1 MNLNTILIILGII
14 ALVVL
19 VAHGLWANRR
29 EKSQYFKNANT
40 FTRDSRLREPP
51 PQVSNTPTPSPS
63 VSETATL
70 TQQELAPKQHTFS
83 FDAEPVQQSLAT
95 EPQFDPYTN
104 QQNVEQAV
112 ENIKI
117 SLPNSAQSSYQAQV
131 EPMLHPS
138 SPAFTTIADVENYA
152 NQEMGIDTHSED
164 LRRQLAELA
173 QQVPDIQLSSLKE
186 IATIEE
192 ASEKQPDVSTVNI
205 TNATKSEQHNDEQS
219 PFIMLYVVAPENYQF
234 QGEKLAKILDE
245 LGFLFGE
252 RNIYH
257 RHSDLSVNS
266 PILFSVANIQQPGTF
281 DYNMNDFSTIGI
293 ALFMQLP
300 SEGNDLMNL
309 RMMIRAAKSIAE
321 DLGGFVLTD
330 KQEIFDDASEQ
341 AYLSRVK

>member
-14 ALVVL
+14 ALIIL

-40 FTRDSRLREPP
+40 FSREARLREPP
-51 PQVSNTPTPSPS
+51 PQVSAASTQPMPVSPVVPLEEEEVSPQQQTFPFDGESTTVMNDTRAYHQENEHS
-63 VSETATL
+63 V
-70 TQQELAPKQHTFS
+70 
-83 FDAEPVQQSLAT
+83 DR
-95 EPQFDPYTN
+95 
-104 QQNVEQAV
+104 AV

-117 SLPNSAQSSYQAQV
+117 SLPNNTQASYHARV
-131 EPMLHPS
+131 EPMPS
-138 SPAFTTIADVENYA
+138 FSEPALTTLEEAERYTD
-152 NQEMGIDTHSED
+152 QEMGVDTHSAD

-173 QQVPDIQLSSLKE
+173 HNSTDIPLSSLQE
-186 IATIEE
+186 MPPIEE
-192 ASEKQPDVSTVNI
+192 PQDT
-205 TNATKSEQHNDEQS
+205 DEEIKKAETDRTHTQAQQEAPS
-219 PFIMLYVVAPENYQF
+219 FIMMYVVAPENYQF
-234 QGEKLAKILDE
+234 QGAKLAKILDE

-257 RHSDLSVNS
+257 RHSDLSVSS

-330 KQEIFDDASEQ
+330 KQEMFDDAAEQ
-341 AYLSRVK
+341 AYLAKVK

>member
-1 MNLNTILIILGII
+1 MDLNTILIILGII

-29 EKSQYFKNANT
+29 EKSQYFKNSNT

-51 PQVSNTPTPSPS
+51 PQVSTTPPQSPS
-63 VSETATL
+63 VSEPATL
-70 TQQELAPKQHTFS
+70 TQSEPAPEQHAFS
-83 FDAEPVQQSLAT
+83 FDADPTRQSLAT
-95 EPQFDPYTN
+95 ESPFDPYAN
-104 QQNVEQAV
+104 QQNVERAV

-117 SLPNSAQSSYQAQV
+117 SLPNGAQSSYQAQV
-131 EPMLHPS
+131 EPMSQPS
-138 SPAFTTIADVENYA
+138 SPAFTTIADAENYA
-152 NQEMGIDTHSED
+152 DQEMGIDTHSED

-173 QQVPDIQLSSLKE
+173 QQAPDIQLSSLQE
-186 IATIEE
+186 MPAMEE
-192 ASEKQPDVSTVNI
+192 EPEKQAEVSTVST
-205 TNATKSEQHNDEQS
+205 TNTSAAQEQNVEQS
-219 PFIMLYVVAPENYQF
+219 DFIMLYVVAPENYQF
-234 QGEKLAKILDE
+234 QGAKLAKILDE

-257 RHSDLSVNS
+257 RHSDLSVSS

-281 DYNMNDFSTIGI
+281 DYNMNDFNTIGI

-341 AYLSRVK
+341 AYLNRVK